1 MKKIISITL
10 LAVVVLCG
18 FSSCEDATKGTATY
32 YGVVLNQYTDAP
44 LSGASVKVTNGDKI
58 HTTTTTASDGSFSV
72 EVRLAEINQD
82 YYILIGGTRIVEKK
96 VTFPA
101 YGNGKYDVGTI
112 LVKGPTDFPIV
123 ETKVIRAD
131 SKTQI
136 FCEGIV
142 VDEGEAP
149 VTARGIC
156 WGTSTPSIKNKK
168 VECGEGKGAFSGSVS
183 VTNVHKE
190 NLYFRAYATNEY
202 GTTYGETIMLDHR
215 NPYNLPV
222 VEEGKVKWI
231 VLPYDLPNGNM
242 GGSSYSYETPSYEY
256 NTAYTSC
263 ANLEAYDYDDW
274 ELPTLSVLE
283 LIYKHKNEIGGFT
296 DKSYWS
302 SSYYGRYYH
311 SYSSYYCYY
320 YYVSFSDGSVK
331 YNSGTMN
338 VRPVRQY

>member
-58 HTTTTTASDGSFSV
+58 HTTTTTAGDGSFSV

-168 VECGEGKGAFSGSVS
+168 VECGEGKGGFSGSVS
-183 VTNVHKE
+183 ATDVHKE

-222 VEEGKVKWI
+222 VKDQSSSFI
-231 VLPYDLPNGNM
+231 VLPYDLVSSTM
-242 GGSSYSYETPSYEY
+242 YGSY
-256 NTAYTSC
+256 NAYNKCS
-263 ANLEAYDYDDW
+263 NLVAYDYDDW
-274 ELPTLSVLE
+274 ELPALSVLQ
-283 LIYKHKNEIGGFT
+283 LIYKNKNSIGGFT
-296 DKSYWS
+296 NKPYWS
-302 SSYYGRYYH
+302 SSNK
-311 SYSSYYCYY
+311 SSYYY
-320 YYVSFSDGSVK
+320 YYVDFS
-331 YNSGTMN
+331 NGTVDYQDDDYYAE
-338 VRPVRQY
+338 VRPVRKY

>member
-58 HTTTTTASDGSFSV
+58 HTTTTTAGDGSFSV

-136 FCEGIV
+136 FCEGSV

-156 WGTSTPSIKNKK
+156 WGTSTPSIKNKTI
-168 VECGEGKGAFSGSVS
+168 ECGEGKGGFSGSVS

-222 VEEGKVKWI
+222 VKDQSSSYI
-231 VLPYDLPNGNM
+231 VLSYDLENGTH
-242 GGSSYSYETPSYEY
+242 SSASTKCSE
-256 NTAYTSC
+256 
-263 ANLEAYDYDDW
+263 LVAYDYDDW
-274 ELPTLSVLE
+274 ELPTLAVLQ
-283 LIYKHKNEIGGFT
+283 LIYKNKNTIGGFT
-296 DKSYWS
+296 NKPYWS
-302 SSYYGRYYH
+302 SSNQ
-311 SYSSYYCYY
+311 SYNYY
-320 YYVSFSDGSVK
+320 YYVDFS
-331 YNSGTMN
+331 NGTVNDMYYTN
-338 VRPVRQY
+338 YAEVRPVRKY

>member
-10 LAVVVLCG
+10 LAVTVLCG

-168 VECGEGKGAFSGSVS
+168 VECGEGKGGFSGSVS
-183 VTNVHKE
+183 VTDVHKE

-222 VEEGKVKWI
+222 VKDQSSSYI
-231 VLPYDLPNGNM
+231 VLPYDLANGTL
-242 GGSSYSYETPSYEY
+242 SSASTKCS
-256 NTAYTSC
+256 
-263 ANLEAYDYDDW
+263 NLVAYDYDDW
-274 ELPTLSVLE
+274 ELPTLAVLQ
-283 LIYKHKNEIGGFT
+283 LIYKNKNTIGGFT
-296 DKSYWS
+296 NKYYWS
-302 SSYYGRYYH
+302 SSH
-311 SYSSYYCYY
+311 ASSYSSYY
-320 YYVSFSDGSVK
+320 YYVDFSNGGVGDK
-331 YNSGTMN
+331 YEGDYAE
-338 VRPVRQY
+338 VRPVRKY